1 MYLLHNVFP
10 CRDGGTAPGWKP
22 SADVPRLQPPG
33 TARSAGLAGER
44 RKPYLQGPLHLLPLL
59 LAFGAGA
66 CALVHGSAVVMDSQ
80 EHSTLHY
87 RLRSRVPALCCQE
100 RAAVFIRVGGSWA
113 VPHDAGPAF
122 SGCRLAGWLRAWGG
136 VCAVPG
142 TAEGS
147 GREGAADVC
156 GRSVVRR
163 RAPPRRGA
171 GAAGGGRGVSLRAAA
186 GGLCRLGAAG
196 GVAELGRRGAGWL
209 QAPRGARPPL
219 PLLASVPSP
228 TRTCSGPQ
236 REGGVPSR
244 SRLLAG
250 NLSAVTR
257 F

>member
-66 CALVHGSAVVMDSQ
+66 CAFVHGSAVVMDSQ

-163 RAPPRRGA
+163 RAPRGEALGLLVGAEEFPFGQPPEASA
-171 GAAGGGRGVSLRAAA
+171 GLGRPAGWQSL
-186 GGLCRLGAAG
+186 G
-196 GVAELGRRGAGWL
+196 GVGRVGCR
-209 QAPRGARPPL
+209 PRGA
-219 PLLASVPSP
+219 LARPSP
-228 TRTCSGPQ
+228 SSP
-236 REGGVPSR
+236 PSPPPR
-244 SRLLAG
+244 ALAPDPKGRGESPAGQGYLLG
-250 NLSAVTR
+250 T
-257 F
+257 